1 MEGLRVV
8 QKNDTF
14 TVRSDVF
21 AFGILLVTLISR
33 RVAVDTRDR
42 DDAINM
48 WVLREFKS
56 RRSIVHQNLVG
67 DPDFDPLDG
76 TIITQLAI
84 QYIEDKPKKQPN
96 MKKVIEC
103 LVTLRVVQ
111 EHDKEVNSFYRNN
124 SNQESS

>member
-1 MEGLRVV
+1 
-8 QKNDTF
+8 
-14 TVRSDVF
+14 
-21 AFGILLVTLISR
+21 
-33 RVAVDTRDR
+33 VDTRDR

-56 RRSIVHQNLVG
+56 GRSVVHQTLVG
-67 DPDFDPLDG
+67 DPGFDPLDG

-84 QYIEDKPKKQPN
+84 QCIEDKPKKRPN
-96 MKKVIEC
+96 MKEVIEC
-103 LVTLRVVQ
+103 LETLRGVQ